1 MNTTRFAN
9 LLFMVLLFGAGF
21 MVCKYFNAPK
31 EINAQEQSKV
41 LLEKV
46 QTVAKMITVEGNFS
60 EVYNYKD
67 YWGYDFF
74 PFQKKAIILVD
85 AKVSV
90 GYDLKKMNM
99 RSDAITKTL
108 TISDLPEAEI
118 LSLDHSLK
126 YYDISEGTFN
136 SFSPSD
142 YNLLQEKVK
151 DFIRKKAEESDLKS
165 KAKQQG
171 NQMLDVIRFM
181 VESAGWK
188 LVLEPM
194 KNQNVKG

>member
-9 LLFMVLLFGAGF
+9 LLFMVLLFGAGY
-21 MVCKYFNAPK
+21 MASKYFNSPK

-99 RSDAITKTL
+99 RSDALTKTL

-118 LSLDHSLK
+118 LALDHSLK

-136 SFSPSD
+136 SFSPTD
-142 YNLLQEKVK
+142 YNALQEKVK
-151 DFIRKKAEESDLKS
+151 DFIRKKAEESDLKA

-188 LVLEPM
+188 LVLEPVVG
-194 KNQNVKG
+194 NIKG